1 VDPDGDTA
9 AAESGGDAGMAGPDG
24 VAGGAERDSDTA
36 PAKPEGDAGAT
47 GPDGG
52 ADTTEPNSSAASEDA
67 DDYTDAVESD
77 DDIAPAGPDG
87 GTNTAGPK
95 GDTDTT
101 DPNSSA
107 PQASAD
113 DRTDPTGPDGATAA
127 AESDGNA
134 DTAESGGDTAP
145 DGDTGTTGPDGHAGT
160 TEPDGGTAPVDADS
174 RAAAATRTGHAPAS
188 REEGDDVGGQE
199 AGAVEGAPDDGAKP
213 GRFGWRRRCPRAA
226 RGVSV
231 GTTVLAG
238 ALVAFALLLPNRMER
253 IEFAS
258 FVRIPAEG
266 VLLAGLLLAL
276 PPRPR
281 RIVAVVSGVFLGL
294 VTVLKFVD
302 MGFYQVLARP
312 FDLVLDWI
320 LIEHATDFLRET
332 FGRTGQVLAV
342 IGVIVLLVAVLVLTT
357 LAVVRLTN
365 LMVRHRPV
373 AARTTLILGTAWITC
388 MTLGVQIGTVP
399 IATKGS
405 AEFIG
410 NRVEQVRAS
419 LKDARVFEKQAAVD
433 AFAKTPPD
441 QLLTGLRGK
450 DVLFTFIESY
460 GRVAIDDPAMAKQ
473 TDAVLKEGTA
483 SLKAAGFDSRS
494 GWLQSPVTGA
504 GSWLAHSTFLS
515 GLWIKNQQRYRSLTT
530 SDRMTL
536 TNYFRKTGAW
546 RTVGI
551 VPGVRR
557 AWPEGKYFGLD
568 HIYDSEHLGY
578 HGPYFSWTPV
588 PDQFSMEAF
597 QRLEHGRKDRQPIM
611 AEIILASSHNP
622 WSPIARMI
630 DWEDLGDGSV
640 FHRIKKEGTNP
651 TEVWKDPEKVRTE
664 YRRAIEYSIRSL
676 TEWVERYGDE
686 DTVLVFLGDHQPV
699 PTVTAGDT
707 GKDVPITIVA
717 RDKKVLDRVADWGWT
732 DGLKPAPEAP
742 RWGMDKFRDRFMTAY
757 GPQG

>member
-1 VDPDGDTA
+1 MSLFTRSHQQSDTTEGGAEPADDAGAVAPGGGSGTEDPDGGKEA
-9 AAESGGDAGMAGPDG
+9 AASGD
-24 VAGGAERDSDTA
+24 
-36 PAKPEGDAGAT
+36 DAGADT
-47 GPDGG
+47 EGDGNG
-52 ADTTEPNSSAASEDA
+52 DTT
-67 DDYTDAVESD
+67 
-77 DDIAPAGPDG
+77 APG
-87 GTNTAGPK
+87 
-95 GDTDTT
+95 
-101 DPNSSA
+101 
-107 PQASAD
+107 
-113 DRTDPTGPDGATAA
+113 
-127 AESDGNA
+127 
-134 DTAESGGDTAP
+134 P
-145 DGDTGTTGPDGHAGT
+145 DGDTGMPTPDGDT
-160 TEPDGGTAPVDADS
+160 TAPSPDGDTTA
-174 RAAAATRTGHAPAS
+174 RR
-188 REEGDDVGGQE
+188 EGDD
-199 AGAVEGAPDDGAKP
+199 AGAAREAAADQDHTPDAASGASRP
-213 GRFGWRRRCPRAA
+213 GWFGWRRRHPRTA
-226 RGVSV
+226 RGVSI

-238 ALVAFALLLPNRMER
+238 LLVLFALLVPNRVER
-253 IEFAS
+253 VEFAS

-281 RIVAVVSGVFLGL
+281 RIMAVVTGVFLGL
-294 VTVLKFVD
+294 TTVLKFVD
-302 MGFYQVLARP
+302 MGFYQILARP

-320 LIEHATDFLRET
+320 LIENATDFLRET

-342 IGVIVLLVAVLVLTT
+342 IGVIVLFVAVLVLTT

-365 LMVRHRPV
+365 LMVGHRPV
-373 AARTTLILGTAWITC
+373 ASRTTLILGTAWITC
-388 MTLGVQIGTVP
+388 MTLGVQIGGVP
-399 IATKGS
+399 VATKGN
-405 AEFIG
+405 AEFLG
-410 NRVEQVRAS
+410 NRVEQVRAG
-419 LKDARVFEKQAAVD
+419 LRDARVFEKQAAVD

-460 GRVAIDDPAMAKQ
+460 GRVAIDDPAMAPRMD
-473 TDAVLKEGTA
+473 TVLKEGTN
-483 SLKAAGFDSRS
+483 SLKAAGFESRS

-557 AWPEGKYFGLD
+557 AWPEGKFFGLD

-597 QRLEHGRKDRQPIM
+597 QRLEHGKKDREPIM

-664 YRRAIEYSIRSL
+664 YRKAVEYSIRSL

-707 GKDVPITIVA
+707 GKDVPVTIVA
-717 RDKKVLDRVADWGWT
+717 RDKKVLDRVADWNWT
-732 DGLKPAPEAP
+732 EGLKPAPEAP
-742 RWGMDKFRDRFMTAY
+742 RWGMDEFRDRFMTAY

>member
-1 VDPDGDTA
+1 MPSKTA
-9 AAESGGDAGMAGPDG
+9 RKDHRVSLFTRSQQQSGPTGS
-24 VAGGAERDSDTA
+24 GAE
-36 PAKPEGDAGAT
+36 
-47 GPDGG
+47 PD
-52 ADTTEPNSSAASEDA
+52 ADTGA
-67 DDYTDAVESD
+67 
-77 DDIAPAGPDG
+77 AGPDG
-87 GTNTAGPK
+87 GTAAVDSDGGTPAAGRERETAGVDSD
-95 GDTDTT
+95 GD
-101 DPNSSA
+101 S
-107 PQASAD
+107 
-113 DRTDPTGPDGATAA
+113 AA
-127 AESDGNA
+127 AETDADA
-134 DTAESGGDTAP
+134 DTAETDADADTAEA
-145 DGDTGTTGPDGHAGT
+145 DGDAGT
-160 TEPDGGTAPVDADS
+160 AEGDGGTAPVEPQGDAGTAGPEGDVDTTEPDRSATRADADS
-174 RAAAATRTGHAPAS
+174 GTAAAEPGRDAAATHPDHAPAA
-188 REEGDDVGGQE
+188 REEGTDD
-199 AGAVEGAPDDGAKP
+199 GAQKADAAEEPDGAKP
-213 GRFGWRRRCPRAA
+213 GWFGWRRRHPRAA
-226 RGVSV
+226 WGVGV

-238 ALVAFALLLPNRMER
+238 ALIVFALLLPNRIER

-276 PPRPR
+276 PPRLR
-281 RIVAVVSGVFLGL
+281 RIMAVVAGVFLGL

-332 FGRTGQVLAV
+332 FGRTGQVLVV

-399 IATKGS
+399 IATKGN

-410 NRVEQVRAS
+410 NRVEQVRTG

-473 TDAVLKEGTA
+473 TDAVLQEGTA
-483 SLKAAGFDSRS
+483 SLKAAGFESRS
-494 GWLQSPVTGA
+494 GWLQAPVTGA

-597 QRLEHGRKDRQPIM
+597 QRLEHGKKDREPIM

-717 RDKKVLDRVADWGWT
+717 RDKKVLDRVADWGWS
-732 DGLKPAPEAP
+732 DGLKPAPDAP

-757 GPQG
+757 GPRG